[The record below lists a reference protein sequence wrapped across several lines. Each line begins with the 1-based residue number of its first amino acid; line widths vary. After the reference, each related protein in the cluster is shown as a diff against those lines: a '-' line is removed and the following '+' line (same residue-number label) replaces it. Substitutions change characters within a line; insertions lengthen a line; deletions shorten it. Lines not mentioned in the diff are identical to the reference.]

1 MSCNIIIDIEHQ
13 KSAMHV
19 FRYQVM
25 LDCWHAEP
33 KLRPTFTELS
43 EKISDILAEG
53 ARSQYLEL
61 SEVTGTGVI
70 TDAGVRLCCN
80 LDAQASQQPPDIM
93 QSPFQ
98 TLSHIFLLHTSENHL
113 ASSTSMLRQLTIL
126 NSYPDDTDL
135 TGSGIKLVKLQI
147 ELA

>member
-1 MSCNIIIDIEHQ
+1 MSCNIIIDIDHQ
-13 KSAMHV
+13 KSTILV

-80 LDAQASQQPPDIM
+80 LDAQASQQPPDIV
-93 QSPFQ
+93 QSSFQ
-98 TLSHIFLLHTSENHL
+98 TLPRNFRLHTSEAL
-113 ASSTSMLRQLTIL
+113 ASSRLRARQLTIS
-126 NSYPDDTDL
+126 NPGYR
-135 TGSGIKLVKLQI
+135 TGSESALEMDLLNKK
-147 ELA
+147 

>member
-1 MSCNIIIDIEHQ
+1 MSCNIIIDIENQ
-13 KSAMHV
+13 KSTMHV
-19 FRYQVM
+19 LRYQVM

-80 LDAQASQQPPDIM
+80 LDAQASQQPPDIV
-93 QSPFQ
+93 QSSFQ
-98 TLSHIFLLHTSENHL
+98 TLPRNFRLHTSEAL
-113 ASSTSMLRQLTIL
+113 TSSTLRARQLTIS
-126 NSYPDDTDL
+126 NPGYK
-135 TGSGIKLVKLQI
+135 TGSEGALEMALFNKK
-147 ELA
+147 

>member
-1 MSCNIIIDIEHQ
+1 
-13 KSAMHV
+13 MHV

-61 SEVTGTGVI
+61 SMVTEEIRDDG
-70 TDAGVRLCCN
+70 ASLCCN
-80 LDAQASQQPPDIM
+80 PDAQASQQPPPDIV
-93 QSPFQ
+93 QSSFQ
-98 TLSHIFLLHTSENHL
+98 TLPRNFRIHTSEAL
-113 ASSTSMLRQLTIL
+113 AASRSRARQLTIS
-126 NSYPDDTDL
+126 NPGYR
-135 TGSGIKLVKLQI
+135 TGSESALEMDLLNKK
-147 ELA
+147 